1 MNTSF
6 YVAKL
11 TIGSVLLRLGLAV
24 VLGGI
29 IGIERE
35 RRGRAAGFR
44 TYILVCL
51 GATLAM
57 MINQYLDYMQVEVWN
72 PILRTVSRT
81 DSSRLGAQVING
93 VGFLGAGTI
102 LVTKKQQ
109 VKGLTTAAGLWAAAC
124 MGLSIGAGFYAC
136 AITCLVLIFII
147 ITVFPR
153 IEYSIMHT
161 ARNINVFIEFN
172 RYEDVGK
179 VTDGIKKMGI
189 KVFGV
194 DVEKDSD
201 IKSGRIGA
209 TFNLYMPKRTDHE
222 NVLIMLSSVGAVK
235 SVSEV

>member
-1 MNTSF
+1 LNTGF
-6 YVAKL
+6 YAARL
-11 TIGSVLLRLGLAV
+11 TFGSVILRLVLAV

-29 IGIERE
+29 IGLERE
-35 RRGRAAGFR
+35 QRGRAAGFR

-51 GATLAM
+51 GATMAM
-57 MINQYLDYMQVEVWN
+57 MVNQYLDYMLMEVWN
-72 PILRTVSRT
+72 PALNLTTRT
-81 DSSRLGAQVING
+81 DASRLGAQVING

-109 VKGLTTAAGLWAAAC
+109 IKGLTTAAGLWAAAC

-136 AITCLVLIFII
+136 AITCLILIFVI

-179 VTDGIKKMGI
+179 VSEGIRKMGY

-194 DVEKDSD
+194 DIDKDSD
-201 IKSGRIGA
+201 IQAGKIGA
-209 TFNLYMPKRTDHE
+209 TFNLYMPERTDHE
-222 NVLIMLSSVGAVK
+222 NVLIMLSSVSAVK

>member
-1 MNTSF
+1 MQNGF
-6 YVAKL
+6 YVAQL
-11 TIGSVLLRLGLAV
+11 NIQSVMLRLLLAV

-44 TYILVCL
+44 TYLLVCL
-51 GATLAM
+51 GATVAM
-57 MINQYLDYMQVEVWN
+57 ITNQYLDYMLQNVWN
-72 PILRTVSRT
+72 PLIGAAQRT
-81 DSSRLGAQVING
+81 DVSRLGAQCING

-109 VKGLTTAAGLWAAAC
+109 VKGLTTAAGLWASAC

-136 AITCLVLIFII
+136 AVTCLVLIFVI

-153 IEYSIMHT
+153 IEYIIMHT

-172 RYEDVGK
+172 RYEDVGR
-179 VTDGIKKMGI
+179 VTEGIRKMDI

-194 DVEKDSD
+194 DVDKNSDFEKG
-201 IKSGRIGA
+201 KIGA
-209 TFNLYMPKRTDHE
+209 TFNLYMPKRTEHE
-222 NVLIMLSSVGAVK
+222 NILIMLSSVKEVK
-235 SVSEV
+235 SVLEV